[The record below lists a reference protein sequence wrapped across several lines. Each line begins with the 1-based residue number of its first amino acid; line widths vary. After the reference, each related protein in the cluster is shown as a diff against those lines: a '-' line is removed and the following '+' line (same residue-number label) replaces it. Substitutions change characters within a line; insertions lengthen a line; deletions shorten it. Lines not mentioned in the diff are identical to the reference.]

1 MITDK
6 DREDAKAYLE
16 KLFSGKTGTGSWHG
30 INDKWSESELV
41 EMQTGRDYRIRAE
54 SAEQAR
60 KESAEL
66 AVEYCSTLFPWG
78 KDGSYAQGLRDA
90 IIGDSA
96 PVSTDAEK
104 LAVAVKALEKISRK
118 GKASSAFD
126 SHFSRL
132 QDSCAFAND
141 ALREIQG

>member
-96 PVSTDAEK
+96 PVSTDSEK
-104 LAVAVKALEKISRK
+104 LAIAVKALEKINERHSFADIVDDSYIISR
-118 GKASSAFD
+118 
-126 SHFSRL
+126 
-132 QDSCAFAND
+132 D
-141 ALREIQG
+141 ALREIQ